1 MPPGCANS
9 CSNVPAVQRWS
20 RHRRG
25 QGSNGPLEPPA
36 GQRPRTGWGDRGVR
50 RRYAGGGSA
59 GPQPL
64 PRLDGGGPDRGHHR
78 ARGTRRL
85 GALRAR
91 GGQGG
96 GVGGALRGAVLR
108 TRRHRPARFGPR
120 VAGLARGSSGVVIAV
135 ADLNQPAEADIR
147 RWRRYLADEQAEAA
161 VYRDLAGRR
170 TGEER
175 EILLALAE
183 AEGRH
188 EAHWR
193 DLLGDRVGA
202 PRKGALRTRVLGLL
216 ARRFG
221 SVFVLALAQ
230 RAEARSPYDGDADAT
245 SAMAADESIHEEVV
259 RGLAARGR
267 QRLSGT
273 FRAAVFG
280 VNDGLVSNLAL
291 VLGIGATGVPT
302 ATILFTGIAGLL
314 AGALSMGAGEYVSVR
329 SQRELLE
336 ASTPNPATR
345 SVLSHLDEA
354 ANELTLVYRAQ
365 GMTPEEAEV
374 HAREMLRT
382 VAVATGA
389 LDVSRLNAS
398 STSQIDEHEAIGT
411 GMGAAI
417 SSFCFFASG
426 ALLPVLPYVFG
437 MQGVAAII
445 VAAVL
450 VGLAL
455 LATGAVVG
463 LLSGG
468 PPLKRALRQLVIG
481 LGAAGVTYLLGLL
494 FGTTVA

>member
-1 MPPGCANS
+1 M
-9 CSNVPAVQRWS
+9 
-20 RHRRG
+20 
-25 QGSNGPLEPPA
+25 
-36 GQRPRTGWGDRGVR
+36 
-50 RRYAGGGSA
+50 
-59 GPQPL
+59 
-64 PRLDGGGPDRGHHR
+64 
-78 ARGTRRL
+78 
-85 GALRAR
+85 
-91 GGQGG
+91 
-96 GVGGALRGAVLR
+96 
-108 TRRHRPARFGPR
+108 
-120 VAGLARGSSGVVIAV
+120 IAV

-170 TGEER
+170 SGEER
-175 EILLALAE
+175 DILLALAE

-193 DLLGDRVGA
+193 DLLGERVGA

-245 SAMAADESIHEEVV
+245 SAMAADERIHEEVV

-365 GMTPEEAEV
+365 GMTPEDAEV
-374 HAREMLRT
+374 HAREVLRT

-389 LDVSRLNAS
+389 LDVSRLDG
-398 STSQIDEHEAIGT
+398 STAALVDEHEAIGT

-426 ALLPVLPYVFG
+426 ALLPVLPYLFG
-437 MQGVAAII
+437 MQGVAAIV

-481 LGAAGVTYLLGLL
+481 FGAAGVTYLLGLL